1 MNKGSGKLR
10 RFALLGLLGVAA
22 LVVMQAA
29 YFRWLALQEMEQL
42 SISAHQV
49 LARTLSA
56 SVRHHILPALDQL
69 STVPSDKIREV
80 VASTQLD
87 RYLAEPLKGMR
98 VVRIKIYSLDRI
110 AVYSTEPSQIGEVHD
125 DNAGVIS
132 ALNGNTAA
140 ELIHRDTFNTTDGTI
155 EDRDLLE
162 TYVPM
167 RSPVTGKV
175 EGVFEIYSDLTPVLE
190 QIDRTQRNVTLG
202 SLLMSVIVF
211 GFMFVIYRSSDAAL
225 QREQA
230 DSARLMGEL
239 EDARSSLEERVESR
253 TRALSESEQRF
264 RDTVDSVIDGI
275 VVADETGLIEMV
287 NPAAEALF
295 GYPAAE
301 LNGKNVDVL
310 MPEPYRSE
318 HAGYIRRYLKG
329 GQPGVIGTPGR
340 EVQGLRKD
348 GDIFPLELSVGKS
361 RHDDSIKFVGVL
373 RDLSIR
379 KEAERQLEAARQR
392 SFHNEKMA
400 SIGQLAAG
408 IIHEVGNPV
417 AAISGAV
424 DTIRRHYQS
433 EPDTKIAGHDATR
446 ENIELITR
454 QIERLSNLT
463 REISEFASPKVSE
476 HRLMDINQLARDSVN
491 LLRFEPRWSS
501 TKVNLTLGSN
511 VPAIKGSADQL
522 TQVVF
527 NLLVN
532 AADACEQAEER
543 ESRIEVST
551 RLKGNQVCLFVTD
564 NGCGM
569 DETVKARAFEPF
581 FSTKPQGRGI
591 GLGLGICQEIVGEHG
606 GTCQIESELNRGT
619 TVAICL
625 PIGDGIKEQVP

>member
-1 MNKGSGKLR
+1 
-10 RFALLGLLGVAA
+10 
-22 LVVMQAA
+22 
-29 YFRWLALQEMEQL
+29 
-42 SISAHQV
+42 
-49 LARTLSA
+49 
-56 SVRHHILPALDQL
+56 
-69 STVPSDKIREV
+69 
-80 VASTQLD
+80 
-87 RYLAEPLKGMR
+87 
-98 VVRIKIYSLDRI
+98 
-110 AVYSTEPSQIGEVHD
+110 
-125 DNAGVIS
+125 
-132 ALNGNTAA
+132 
-140 ELIHRDTFNTTDGTI
+140 
-155 EDRDLLE
+155 
-162 TYVPM
+162 
-167 RSPVTGKV
+167 
-175 EGVFEIYSDLTPVLE
+175 
-190 QIDRTQRNVTLG
+190 
-202 SLLMSVIVF
+202 
-211 GFMFVIYRSSDAAL
+211 
-225 QREQA
+225 
-230 DSARLMGEL
+230 
-239 EDARSSLEERVESR
+239 
-253 TRALSESEQRF
+253 
-264 RDTVDSVIDGI
+264 
-275 VVADETGLIEMV
+275 
-287 NPAAEALF
+287 
-295 GYPAAE
+295 
-301 LNGKNVDVL
+301 
-310 MPEPYRSE
+310 
-318 HAGYIRRYLKG
+318 
-329 GQPGVIGTPGR
+329 
-340 EVQGLRKD
+340 
-348 GDIFPLELSVGKS
+348 
-361 RHDDSIKFVGVL
+361 
-373 RDLSIR
+373 
-379 KEAERQLEAARQR
+379 LEAARQR

-532 AADACEQAEER
+532 AANACEQAEER

-591 GLGLGICQEIVGEHG
+591 GLGLGICQEIVGAHG